1 MLNIKEKENQPQ
13 PFNLK
18 NELFSLEILNKE
30 IEIQQNRAFTELDI
44 LQKLEKEKLE
54 KLDFIK
60 ENIGGNNSSKIG
72 ESTKNSK
79 T

>member
-1 MLNIKEKENQPQ
+1 MLKKEAENQPS
-13 PFNLK
+13 NLK
-18 NELFSLEILNKE
+18 NKLFSLEILNKE
-30 IEIQQNRAFTELDI
+30 IEIQQNRVFTEIDI

-60 ENIGGNNSSKIG
+60 ENICGNNPSKIG